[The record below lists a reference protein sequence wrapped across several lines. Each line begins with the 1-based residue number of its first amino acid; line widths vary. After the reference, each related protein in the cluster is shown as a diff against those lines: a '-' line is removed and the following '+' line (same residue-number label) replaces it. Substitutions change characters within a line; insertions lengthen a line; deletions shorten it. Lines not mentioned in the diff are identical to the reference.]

1 MREKPRGNDRLNHMI
16 EAIDNIFEFIDG
28 KSFENYKS
36 DKILRFAIIKNL
48 EIVGESHICYPK
60 ILKQNML

>member
-1 MREKPRGNDRLNHMI
+1 MI